1 MEELLLFAIVSLN
14 CQKQNYSYFLGERQK
29 SLIFENV
36 PSINLQENQ
45 TLYMCELSEDHE

>member
-1 MEELLLFAIVSLN
+1 MEELLLFAIVSLS

-36 PSINLQENQ
+36 PSIHLQENH